1 MLTDETDPKIIIYSY
16 RNHPDPGYVW
26 VINPAGDKII
36 YSVEALQ
43 KLAADNMPLSLR
55 SMAQGALIYLKTPQA
70 EEDIHSLTLTTIQGI
85 KVYTDIA
92 GNFIAHVAGSLLRS
106 SSLSYLEKRIKSV
119 GGLK

>member
-1 MLTDETDPKIIIYSY
+1 MLTDETDPKIVIYSY

-36 YSVEALQ
+36 YSIVVLQ

-55 SMAQGALIYLKTPQA
+55 SMAQGALKYLKTPQA

-92 GNFIAHVAGSLLRS
+92 GNFIAHVAGILLRS
-106 SSLSYLEKRIKSV
+106 SSLSYLEKRIKIV
-119 GGLK
+119 GGMK